1 MLKKIFII
9 LFLLFFPTLLFA
21 NWNVYEETS
30 INGTTNTVSSGTIIK
45 TFSGN
50 IYEITSGYAY
60 EYEYNPNLLVLNNGN
75 RYRLIIEG
83 FDEEFSASCLNCSG
97 GNSLWNVYEE
107 TSVNGTTNTI
117 SYGTIIKT
125 FSGHIYE
132 VIYGIGLSIEINP
145 NILILNNG
153 NSYQLIIDGYDEKFL
168 SNCLN
173 CSGSLTNLN
182 LDKNYSSD
190 DIKLLQWGLTSLG
203 FGNLVRD
210 GDYGAATKK
219 AVADFGGKYGIGEN
233 LSKKHWGYI
242 SIILK
247 QQFPNNDDVKNAAD
261 RLFKISYFGGSLN
274 KQNNENIVVGE
285 TSGDCY
291 DTSIKAP
298 NPYQGNGGETIVLN
312 DGTIWTE
319 HSYQYLYLYEY
330 YPMVTVC
337 PSRGVMLLGDNK
349 FDIQRSN

>member
-1 MLKKIFII
+1 MFGLFIEKVSLMLKKIFII

-30 INGTTNTVSSGTIIK
+30 VNGTTNTVSSGTIIK

-107 TSVNGTTNTI
+107 TSVNGTTNTV
-117 SYGTIIKT
+117 SSGTIIKT
-125 FSGHIYE
+125 FSG
-132 VIYGIGLSIEINP
+132 N
-145 NILILNNG
+145 
-153 NSYQLIIDGYDEKFL
+153 
-168 SNCLN
+168 
-173 CSGSLTNLN
+173 
-182 LDKNYSSD
+182 
-190 DIKLLQWGLTSLG
+190 
-203 FGNLVRD
+203 RD

-233 LSKKHWGYI
+233 LSKEHWGYI

-291 DTSIKAP
+291 DTLIKAP
-298 NPYQGNGGETIVLN
+298 NPFQGNGGETIVLN

-319 HSYQYLYLYEY
+319 SSYQYLYLYEY

-337 PSRGVMLLGDNK
+337 PSRGIMLLGDNK

>member
-1 MLKKIFII
+1 MFGLFIEKVSLMLKKIFII

-30 INGTTNTVSSGTIIK
+30 VNGTTNTVSSGTIIK

-97 GNSLWNVYEE
+97 
-107 TSVNGTTNTI
+107 
-117 SYGTIIKT
+117 
-125 FSGHIYE
+125 
-132 VIYGIGLSIEINP
+132 
-145 NILILNNG
+145 
-153 NSYQLIIDGYDEKFL
+153 
-168 SNCLN
+168 
-173 CSGSLTNLN
+173 SLTNLK

-233 LSKKHWGYI
+233 LSKEHWGYI

-291 DTSIKAP
+291 DTLIKAP
-298 NPYQGNGGETIVLN
+298 NPFQGNGGETIVLN

-319 HSYQYLYLYEY
+319 SSYQYL
-330 YPMVTVC
+330 
-337 PSRGVMLLGDNK
+337 
-349 FDIQRSN
+349 